1 MKFTVVRF
9 LVRFS
14 FWQFLQ
20 TDKSSLKRSSNV
32 MQASLFMHLSII
44 EFNFDPRIPQQ
55 ASSHL

>member
-1 MKFTVVRF
+1 M
-9 LVRFS
+9 RFS

-32 MQASLFMHLSII
+32 MQASLFMHLSI
-44 EFNFDPRIPQQ
+44 EFNVDPGIPQQ

>member
-1 MKFTVVRF
+1 MKFTLVRF

-20 TDKSSLKRSSNV
+20 TDKSSLKGSSNV
-32 MQASLFMHLSII
+32 MQASLFMHISI
-44 EFNFDPRIPQQ
+44 EFNFDPGIPQQ